1 MTFHPRRIKF
11 QRTVAA
17 LAVWVFGSACGDDDA
32 GGPVSTRDA
41 GAKSSDTESSPSNDA
56 GGGIDQCAVVVTACD
71 GKDDVDGVGNLC
83 LRAAASGDQA
93 ACGTLVDSCLTYCE
107 TGKAPSRPAGAPSK
121 EQCAAMGHACHDYDT
136 GSGLGQLCHSVG
148 HQANLSQCEALYDGC
163 VELCNI
169 EESDAGRHAHHPEED
184 AGVTADAGSL
194 VPITLRFAAAVGIYP
209 FECGAVYTGVGSS
222 SSTVTPTDLRL
233 FVSDVQLIEADGTRV
248 PLEIDE
254 FEPFQSNS
262 VALLDFADGTGACSN
277 ADSAL
282 NAQIT
287 GVAPEGTY
295 VGLSF
300 STSVPLDINHT
311 DPTLNAPPLHPSN
324 MTWSWLLGYKFLT
337 AGLKQVD
344 STSVV
349 DLDAGADAAVPAPVP
364 ATGAAELHVGSI
376 GCYNPPMSDPAT
388 VECGKPNRNSIT
400 LSGFDP
406 FENTVVLDVA
416 QLFAKVDLSQVV
428 MCHSATDGCAD
439 MFPSIGLDYA
449 TGRATA
455 EQTAFRV
462 E

>member
-1 MTFHPRRIKF
+1 MTFLPRRIKF
-11 QRTVAA
+11 QRTLAT
-17 LAVWVFGSACGDDDA
+17 LAVCVFGSACGDDDA
-32 GGPVSTRDA
+32 RSPVSTSDA
-41 GAKSSDTESSPSNDA
+41 GAKSSDAESSNDA
-56 GGGIDQCAVVVTACD
+56 GAGIDQCAAVGTACN

-83 LRAAASGDQA
+83 LRAAASEDQA
-93 ACGTLVDSCLTYCE
+93 ACGTLYDTCLTYCE
-107 TGKAPSRPAGAPSK
+107 TGEAPGRPAGAPSK
-121 EQCAAMGHACHDYDT
+121 EQCAAMGHACHDFDE

-148 HQANLSQCEALYDGC
+148 HQANVTQCEALYDGC
-163 VELCNI
+163 VALCNI
-169 EESDAGRHAHHPEED
+169 DDSDAGHHGHHPEED
-184 AGVTADAGSL
+184 AGVGTDAGSL

-209 FECGAVYTGVGSS
+209 FECGAEYTGVGSS
-222 SSTVTPTDLRL
+222 NSTVTPTDLRL

-248 PLEIDE
+248 RLELDE
-254 FEPFQSNS
+254 FPPFQSNS

-287 GVAPEGTY
+287 GLVPDGNY

-311 DPTLNAPPLHPSN
+311 DPTLNAPPLHPSS
-324 MTWSWLLGYKFLT
+324 MTWSWLLGYKFLV

-344 STSVV
+344 STSVM

-400 LSGFDP
+400 FSAFDP

-416 QLFAKVDLSQVV
+416 QLFANVDLSEVV
-428 MCHSATDGCAD
+428 MCHSAMEACSD
-439 MFPSIGLDYA
+439 MFASIGLDYA
-449 TGRATA
+449 TGMAAA

>member
-1 MTFHPRRIKF
+1 MTFHPRRINF
-11 QRTVAA
+11 QRTLVA
-17 LAVWVFGSACGDDDA
+17 LAVSVFGSACSDDEVSS
-32 GGPVSTRDA
+32 PVSTADA
-41 GAKSSDTESSPSNDA
+41 GSKATDA
-56 GGGIDQCAVVVTACD
+56 GTDAGLDQCPAVLTACD

-83 LRAAASGDQA
+83 LRAAASGDEA
-93 ACGTLVDSCLTYCE
+93 ACGTLVDTCLTYCE
-107 TGKAPSRPAGAPSK
+107 TGEAPSRPAGAPSK
-121 EQCAAMGHACHDYDT
+121 DQCAAMGHACHDFDT

-148 HQANLSQCEALYDGC
+148 HQTNLTQCEALYDGC
-163 VELCNI
+163 VALCDI
-169 EESDAGRHAHHPEED
+169 DDSDAGHQGHHSEEED
-184 AGVTADAGSL
+184 AGVDADAGSL

-209 FECGAVYTGVGSS
+209 FECGAQYTGIGSS
-222 SSTVTPTDLRL
+222 NSTVTPTDLRF
-233 FVSDVQLIEADGTRV
+233 FVSDVQLIKADGTRV
-248 PLEIDE
+248 SLELDD
-254 FEPFQSNS
+254 FQPFQSNS

-287 GVAPEGTY
+287 GLAPDANY

-300 STSVPLDINHT
+300 STSVPLAINHT

-324 MTWSWLLGYKFLT
+324 MTWSWLLGYKFLV

-344 STSVV
+344 SPNVEE
-349 DLDAGADAAVPAPVP
+349 LDGGADAEVAAPVP

-400 LSGFDP
+400 LSAFDP

-416 QLFAKVDLSQVV
+416 QLFAKVDLSEVV
-428 MCHSATDGCAD
+428 MCHSAIEDCAD
-439 MFPSIGLDYA
+439 MFASVGLDYP
-449 TGRATA
+449 TGMATA